1 MQMAMDC
8 KCQMAIGYNWQQHP
22 VGWFPISRPYYL
34 MGSLEM
40 HSGRQIVV
48 QKQPDKA
55 LSKHAVTLLSQQ
67 IWCWGRDILRSE
79 GNWLLEIGFERIE
92 PPPEERENTSSS
104 VYSLTL
110 PNGGEIVLR
119 GYGIFYGDKR
129 YGGIFLP
136 RYEFLPLYTTI
147 STLQSPPWT
156 KKDLPALEHP
166 IESQIIDYSALVKDL
181 VDWIHAYEQEIVD
194 QLGVEYRRFTLSG
207 WDDGTRTVIAAE
219 EIVDEWSSICA
230 AVREGLLLN

>member
-8 KCQMAIGYNWQQHP
+8 KWTMAIGYNWQQHP
-22 VGWFPISRPYYL
+22 VGRFPTLLPYYL

-40 HSGRQIVV
+40 SSGRQIVV
-48 QKQPDKA
+48 QKQPDEA
-55 LSKHAVTLLSQQ
+55 LSKHAVTLVSQQ

-79 GNWLLEIGFERIE
+79 GNWLLEIGFQRIE
-92 PPPEERENTSSS
+92 IPPEERENTSSS

-110 PNGGEIVLR
+110 PNGGEVVLR

-156 KKDLPALEHP
+156 KKDLPELEFP
-166 IESQIIDYSALVKDL
+166 IESQIPDYYALVKGL
-181 VDWIHAYEQEIVD
+181 VDWIHAYEQDVVE
-194 QLGVEYRRFTLSG
+194 QLGIEYRRFTLSG
-207 WDDGTRTVIAAE
+207 WDDGNRTVIAAE
-219 EIVDEWSSICA
+219 EMIQEWSVVSTA
-230 AVREGLLLN
+230 LRDGELLN